1 MSIYTYKNKPINPPS
16 GTIIQYM
23 GTLDP
28 DGWIICDGKERTNNS
43 DGRYNSLY
51 NLGIGSGGNGT
62 NNYIPPNLANYFLL
76 GASTNTSVG
85 ITGGTGSVQLTSV
98 NLPAHNHSM
107 QHGHYCAQE
116 ASSGGQY
123 GYVLNPGELAN
134 GNIQT
139 KIGSDPFNYER
150 NGIYTST
157 SYDYITDP
165 NGSNTV
171 KANTGVSGYTPTTPI
186 NLMPTNFTVNYILK
200 Y

>member
-1 MSIYTYKNKPINPPS
+1 MSVYNYKNHYAFQPVGS
-16 GTIIQYM
+16 IIEYL
-23 GTLDP
+23 GASDP

-85 ITGGTGSVQLTSV
+85 ITGGTGYVQLTSD

-107 QHGHYCAQE
+107 QHGHYCGGRFNETPPSGYGSTNAQLN
-116 ASSGGQY
+116 SSTATKQ
-123 GYVLNPGELAN
+123 AN
-134 GNIQT
+134 
-139 KIGSDPFNYER
+139 NYFYQQ
-150 NGIYTST
+150 NGISTST
-157 SYDYITDP
+157 SYDI
-165 NGSNTV
+165 
-171 KANTGVSGYTPTTPI
+171 NTGLIKENTGNSGIERAFSNIPLNY
-186 NLMPTNFTVNYILK
+186 TVNYILK